1 MQSNVLL
8 WYKYLLI
15 FGVLLALMACQA
27 EVPFELVYPS
37 TQARIM
43 NPVRLQASQSV
54 KWYNNGLMLGEGSI
68 WTGNLPEGKQRLSAV
83 RNSQELEF
91 GLTIL
96 PSFPKLTM
104 RRFEGKNTP
113 SLDLP
118 SGRFVLMF
126 GNTSD
131 RTITLE
137 DKPNRNIAQKALEAN
152 SANTSLE
159 PEHPPAIA
167 ARTQHALRSR
177 VPAAGLE
184 KLRSASNHASTT
196 NLKPLPETGSTRTFR
211 MLDLN
216 GTGGSDLSAELI
228 HIGEH
233 TLAYVEQMPT
243 PTDPTLLQQI
253 INAYESHVFDRV
265 TQHFGVGSDVD
276 DNDRVILLF
285 SPRLNASKLA
295 VGFFA
300 ASDLMQRSPENPDSN
315 EAEILYLG
323 LPEDNDPN
331 FTTSSLAATSC
342 HEMTHLIHFGRKT
355 LPHLADPEPVYEE
368 VAVSEGL
375 AHLAEDLCGYNRTGG
390 NLAFVA
396 RFLTSTSST
405 SLDGISLNGQGDTVE
420 RRGVMYLF
428 MRFVLEQYGLQ
439 TLNSIMRSD
448 QVGLENIAT
457 ITKQP
462 LETLL
467 WRFWWATE
475 LRNGQQ
481 TDQFSGFQPPHWDSV
496 TGELIGINLKAGRFL
511 IPPSYEFEL
520 EGVPHVAQW
529 PSKLPPHAWAVMDQT
544 GPARVALPTGVGVA
558 VMRVE

>member
-1 MQSNVLL
+1 MQRNGLL
-8 WYKYLLI
+8 GYKYLLI
-15 FGVLLALMACQA
+15 CGVLPALLACQA

-37 TQARIM
+37 AQAQFM

-54 KWYNNGLMLGEGSI
+54 KWYNNGLMLGEGPV
-68 WTGNLPEGKQRLSAV
+68 WTGNLPEGKHRLLAV

-104 RRFEGKNTP
+104 RRVDTKKTP

-131 RTITLE
+131 QTITLE
-137 DKPNRNIAQKALEAN
+137 DKPNRNTTRKALEASN
-152 SANTSLE
+152 ANTALE

-167 ARTQHALRSR
+167 ARTQHALLSR
-177 VPAAGLE
+177 VPAAGLQ
-184 KLRSASNHASTT
+184 KLRSASNDASTT
-196 NLKPLPETGSTRTFR
+196 NFKPLPEPGSTRTFR
-211 MLDLN
+211 MLDLK
-216 GTGGSDLSAELI
+216 GTGGSNLSAELI
-228 HIGEH
+228 YIGKH

-243 PTDPTLLQQI
+243 PTDQTQLQQI
-253 INAYESHVFDRV
+253 ISAYESHVIDRV

-276 DNDRVILLF
+276 DNGRVILLF

-300 ASDLMQRSPENPDSN
+300 ASDLMQRTPENPDSN

-331 FTTSSLAATSC
+331 FTISSLAATSC

-355 LPHLADPEPVYEE
+355 LPHLADPEPIYEE

-396 RFLTSTSST
+396 RFLKSASST

-428 MRFVLEQYGLQ
+428 MRFVLEQYGLRS
-439 TLNSIMRSD
+439 LNNIMRSD
-448 QVGLENIAT
+448 RVGLGNIAT
-457 ITKQP
+457 ATKQP

-481 TDQFSGFQPPHWDSV
+481 TNQFSGFQLPHRDSV
-496 TGELIGINLKAGRFL
+496 TGELIGINLKAGWFL
-511 IPPSYEFEL
+511 IPPTYEFEL
-520 EGVPHVAQW
+520 EGVPRVANW
-529 PSKLPPHAWAVMDQT
+529 PSKLPPHAWAVLEQT
-544 GPARVALPTGVGVA
+544 GPARVALPAGIGVA